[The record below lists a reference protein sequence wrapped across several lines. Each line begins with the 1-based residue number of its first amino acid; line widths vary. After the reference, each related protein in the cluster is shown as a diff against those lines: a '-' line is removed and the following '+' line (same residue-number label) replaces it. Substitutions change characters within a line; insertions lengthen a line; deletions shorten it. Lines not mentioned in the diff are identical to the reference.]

1 MDQATRRE
9 LDHLVAVALAEDLG
23 DGDRTALATVPA
35 GSTAAAV
42 VTQKAPGVI
51 FGLDAA
57 KAVFSA
63 LDPAA
68 QFTQLSEEGLWRE
81 HGPVLGV
88 RGDARA
94 VISGERSALNLLAH
108 LSGVATAAASYV
120 QAVEGTGAQILDTR
134 KTTPGM
140 RLLEKAAVVAGGGKN
155 HRIGLSDAYL
165 IKENHIEMAGG
176 IAAAVAGARAAD
188 AELPLE
194 VECRDL
200 DQVDEAIAAG
210 AERLLLDNMT
220 ATQLSDVVA
229 HVSGR
234 AELEASGG
242 VTLTSVAEIAASGV
256 QFISVGAI
264 THSAAALDLSL
275 IVEVER

>member
-51 FGLDAA
+51 FGIEAA

-188 AELPLE
+188 ADLPLE
-194 VECRDL
+194 VECCNL

>member
-1 MDQATRRE
+1 
-9 LDHLVAVALAEDLG
+9 VAVALAEDVG

-51 FGLDAA
+51 FGIEAA
-57 KAVFSA
+57 KAAFSA

-68 QFTQLSEEGLWRE
+68 QFTELSEEGLWRE

-94 VISGERSALNLLAH
+94 LISGERSALNLLAH
-108 LSGVATAAASYV
+108 LSGVATATARYV

-155 HRIGLSDAYL
+155 HRIGLWDAYL

-194 VECRDL
+194 VECCNL

-220 ATQLSDVVA
+220 PTQLSDVVA

-242 VTLTSVAEIAASGV
+242 VTLTSVAEVAASGV

-264 THSAAALDLSL
+264 THSVAALDLSL

>member
-1 MDQATRRE
+1 MNQATRRE

-35 GSTAAAV
+35 GSTAAVV

-51 FGLDAA
+51 FGIEAA

-188 AELPLE
+188 ADLPLE
-194 VECRDL
+194 VECCNL

>member
-1 MDQATRRE
+1 MNQATRRE

-81 HGPVLGV
+81 DGPVLGV

>member
-1 MDQATRRE
+1 MNQATRRE

-51 FGLDAA
+51 FGIEAA

-200 DQVDEAIAAG
+200 DQVDEAIATG

>member
-9 LDHLVAVALAEDLG
+9 LDHLVAVALAEDVG

-35 GSTAAAV
+35 GSMAAAV

-51 FGLDAA
+51 FGIEAA

-68 QFTQLSEEGLWRE
+68 QFAELSEEGLWRE

-94 VISGERSALNLLAH
+94 LISGERSALNLLAH
-108 LSGVATAAASYV
+108 LSGVATATARYV

-155 HRIGLSDAYL
+155 HRIGLWDAYL

-194 VECRDL
+194 VECCNL

-220 ATQLSDVVA
+220 PTQLSDLVA

>member
-1 MDQATRRE
+1 MNEATRRE
-9 LDHLVAVALAEDLG
+9 LDHLVAVALAEDVG

-35 GSTAAAV
+35 GSMAAAV

-51 FGLDAA
+51 FGIEAA
-57 KAVFSA
+57 KAVFNA

-94 VISGERSALNLLAH
+94 LISGERSALNLLAH
-108 LSGVATAAASYV
+108 LSGVATATARYV

-155 HRIGLSDAYL
+155 HRIGLWDAYL

-194 VECRDL
+194 VECCNL

-220 ATQLSDVVA
+220 PTQLSDVVA

-242 VTLTSVAEIAASGV
+242 VTLTSVAEVAASGV

-264 THSAAALDLSL
+264 THSVAALDLSL

>member
-1 MDQATRRE
+1 MDEATRRE
-9 LDHLVAVALAEDLG
+9 LDDLVARSLAEDVG

-35 GSTAAAV
+35 GSSAAAT

-57 KAVFSA
+57 EAVFVS
-63 LDPAA
+63 LDPEV
-68 QFTQLSEEGLWRE
+68 QCERLSEEGLWRE
-81 HGPVLGV
+81 GGPVLSV

-108 LSGVATAAASYV
+108 LSGVATAAARYV
-120 QAVEGTGAQILDTR
+120 EAVEGTGARILDTR

-140 RLLEKAAVVAGGGKN
+140 RLLEKAAVVAGGGTN
-155 HRIGLSDAYL
+155 HRIGLWDAYL

-176 IAAAVAGARAAD
+176 IAAAVAAARVAD
-188 AELPLE
+188 ANLPLE
-194 VECRDL
+194 VECRNL
-200 DQVDEAIAAG
+200 DEVDEAIEAG

-220 ATQLSDVVA
+220 SAELAEAVA
-229 HVSGR
+229 HVAGR

-242 VTLTSVAEIAASGV
+242 VTLATVAEVAASGV
-256 QFISVGAI
+256 QFVSVGAI

-275 IVEVER
+275 TVEIER

>member
-1 MDQATRRE
+1 M
-9 LDHLVAVALAEDLG
+9 
-23 DGDRTALATVPA
+23 
-35 GSTAAAV
+35 
-42 VTQKAPGVI
+42 I
-51 FGLDAA
+51 FGLEAA

-81 HGPVLGV
+81 DGPVLGV

-108 LSGVATAAASYV
+108 LSGVATAAARYV

-155 HRIGLSDAYL
+155 HRIGLWDAYL

-176 IAAAVAGARAAD
+176 ITAAVAGARAAD
-188 AELPLE
+188 ADLPLE
-194 VECRDL
+194 VECCNL

-220 ATQLSDVVA
+220 PTELSDVVA

>member
-9 LDHLVAVALAEDLG
+9 LDHLVAVALAEDVG

-51 FGLDAA
+51 FGIEAA

-63 LDPAA
+63 LDPAS

-94 VISGERSALNLLAH
+94 VITGERSALNLLAH

-155 HRIGLSDAYL
+155 HRIGLWDAYL

-194 VECRDL
+194 VECRNV

>member
-1 MDQATRRE
+1 MNQATRRE

-51 FGLDAA
+51 FGIEAA

-81 HGPVLGV
+81 DGPVLGV

-94 VISGERSALNLLAH
+94 VITGERSALNLLAH

-220 ATQLSDVVA
+220 ATQPSDVVA

-275 IVEVER
+275 IVEVEG